1 MTTNTTPSTAS
12 QAPEV
17 TIDTPEFARLLL
29 AWHDARVD
37 KSHGTDVSKESDAI
51 TAYVK
56 AKIEEAVSK
65 AREADQQAML
75 DMLGWYHPYERP
87 ETGDEFKTQMD
98 RFLNYATDHQQPYPV
113 PDQAAIIW
121 RRHLLEWRFELAHLR
136 SVFKSYRSMYSR
148 ATAAE
153 AKLEAIRQGVEGL
166 TRWDDNLGMCPVDYG
181 PWIARTEVLSL
192 LQPQEPEP
200 EPKVKYI
207 GGPVEV
213 RITRYKLA
221 DPAQPQADES
231 GLPG

>member
-12 QAPEV
+12 QAPAV
-17 TIDTPEFARLLL
+17 NAR
-29 AWHDARVD
+29 
-37 KSHGTDVSKESDAI
+37 
-51 TAYVK
+51 
-56 AKIEEAVSK
+56 EEARKHVHSLT
-65 AREADQQAML
+65 ARTTELVGQVIAKG
-75 DMLGWYHPYERP
+75 MLG
-87 ETGDEFKTQMD
+87 
-98 RFLNYATDHQQPYPV
+98 V
-113 PDQAAIIW
+113 
-121 RRHLLEWRFELAHLR
+121 LEEYIEMQLR
-136 SVFKSYRSMYSR
+136 MNALESR

-153 AKLEAIRQGVEGL
+153 AKLEAIRQSVEGL